1 MIGASAA
8 LDHRTLACTLRSTNT
23 VESMISIARGYT
35 HNVKLLNVWVFIAL
49 GRPWHCFGSH
59 TFD

>member
-23 VESMISIARGYT
+23 VESMISIWRTHAR
-35 HNVKLLNVWVFIAL
+35 NVE
-49 GRPWHCFGSH
+49 R
-59 TFD
+59 